1 MVIRSSAINQCLG
14 RADTRD
20 QGKEFLYIYL
30 QFVSL
35 FLFGILPGFQF
46 LVLLFSGS
54 WLYCI
59 YLHTIRE

>member
-35 FLFGILPGFQF
+35 FSFWYS
-46 LVLLFSGS
+46 SGVPIS
-54 WLYCI
+54 CPAL
-59 YLHTIRE
+59 